1 MKLTKLMI
9 AGLCAALATPVLAN
23 PLGQVQ
29 KMTQDRVGVEGTIRA
44 RFDSVEVE
52 KERDNSRHLN
62 ADLWLSARLYKDWT
76 AKMEIEPQL
85 NLKTGK
91 MNTDPAIPMN
101 KLFVEGTVYDKV
113 KLRAGKF
120 GAFSSY
126 GRVLDNEVTGGELSF
141 NYGALP
147 TKVTVAR
154 VTKRAFN
161 DNVWGVGADR
171 DTLAAVQS
179 QYALTPNTNVGAT
192 VAYVKDVA
200 TPAGE
205 KDAWFGEVG
214 FDTKVT
220 RDISAMAAYS
230 VSNLDDIHNA
240 TGKKVSNQGAFAGVK
255 YKNADWNMPQSY
267 DVFMNVRHVG
277 AMSGVSSVEDYS
289 KNVKGVQIGA
299 NYVPYKNV
307 KLNAFYLAGKE
318 VDATTSNK
326 KRDINV
332 FRAQAEYKF

>member
-1 MKLTKLMI
+1 MKFTKLII
-9 AGLCAALATPVLAN
+9 AGLSAALAMPVLAN

-29 KMTQDRVGVEGTIRA
+29 KLTQDRVKVEGTIRA
-44 RFDSVEVE
+44 RLDSVEME
-52 KERDNSRHLN
+52 KVRDNSRHLN

-76 AKMEIEPQL
+76 AKMEIEPQM
-85 NLKTGK
+85 NLKNFK
-91 MNTDPAIPMN
+91 MNSSPDIPMN
-101 KLFVEGTVYDKV
+101 KLFVEGTIHDQV
-113 KLRAGKF
+113 KLRVGKF

-126 GRVLDNEVTGGELSF
+126 GRVLDNAVTGAEVSF
-141 NYGALP
+141 NYGNLP

-154 VTKRAFN
+154 VTKRALN
-161 DNVWGVGADR
+161 DFAGASADR
-171 DTLAAVQS
+171 DKLVAVQS
-179 QYALTPNTNVGAT
+179 QYALNPSTNVGGT
-192 VAYVKDVA
+192 VAYVKNVA
-200 TPAGE
+200 TAAGD

-230 VSNLDDIHNA
+230 LSNLDDVRNA
-240 TGKKVSNQGAFAGVK
+240 AGKKVSNHGAFAGVK
-255 YKNADWNMPQSY
+255 YKNADWNVPQSY
-267 DVFMNVRHVG
+267 DVFMNVRQVG
-277 AMSGVSSVEDYS
+277 AMSGVSSAEDYS

-318 VDATTSNK
+318 VDAVVGNQ

-332 FRAQAEYKF
+332 IRAQAEYKF